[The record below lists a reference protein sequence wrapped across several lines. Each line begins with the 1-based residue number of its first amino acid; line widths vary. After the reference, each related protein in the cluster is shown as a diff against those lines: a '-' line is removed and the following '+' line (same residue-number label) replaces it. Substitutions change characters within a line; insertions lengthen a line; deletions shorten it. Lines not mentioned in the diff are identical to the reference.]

1 MTNKTIILSVI
12 GSGFAQTKDTG
23 IDEQSQTLF
32 INRMEDGSLIQIT
45 SWGFRHIP
53 KAKGETVKTVKFDGK
68 IIKGVARGT
77 QMVIAMYG
85 GDLFYYELDQ
95 TGNIR

>member
-1 MTNKTIILSVI
+1 M
-12 GSGFAQTKDTG
+12 D
-23 IDEQSQTLF
+23 
-32 INRMEDGSLIQIT
+32 DGSLIQIT

-68 IIKGVARGT
+68 IIKGVAKGT
-77 QMVIAMYG
+77 QMIIAMYG

-95 TGNIR
+95 TGTLRECST